1 MLLILGI
8 VFVVLALLGLG
19 GVLKGLGK
27 LTWVLLVAAVLCIAL
42 SFFL

>member
-8 VFVVLALLGLG
+8 LLVVLALLGFG
-19 GVLKGLGK
+19 GVLKGLGRVA
-27 LTWVLLVAAVLCIAL
+27 WVLLAAAVLCIAL